1 MSGPGEGIDRRAL
14 LKGAGAI
21 GAAAGV
27 PLGSA
32 MAQAGPGL
40 RIADLRADGLVDP
53 IGLDQQDVRL
63 SWRLESERRGV
74 VQARCEVQAASSL
87 ALLEAGK
94 PDLWHA
100 GEVLTRRSMDMGW
113 LGAALKSRQ
122 KVYWRVLVR
131 DDAGVRAQSPVATF
145 EMGLMDKADWQAKW
159 IEAETD
165 LERADRSAGLAW
177 MRGERTEDD
186 SPRYFRLAFDLDK
199 PGEVTLFTIANFKST
214 LWLDGKQVEVPVGF
228 KRFGIDPVAV
238 TALNLDAGRHVL
250 GFRVENPRGFN
261 GPKIHE
267 IAAAAM
273 IRAGARRITSEGMRT
288 ATHAPQDWAAPGFD
302 DNGWQVAARSVH
314 QPQAW
319 PRAGAYM
326 LRRDF
331 RIAKPVAQ
339 ARLRMTALGAYAA
352 QINGE
357 RVSEACLAPESSD
370 FRVTA
375 LYRNYDV
382 TKLLR
387 PGANAIGALL
397 GEGWYGSYHAPAGR
411 YAFGDP
417 PLRLFAQLEIE
428 HTDGTRSLVTTDG
441 DWQLRPESPVTQAE
455 IYYGEDYDA
464 RLEQPGWSSPG
475 FRGKGWVPARVGKA
489 PPCALV
495 AHVSPPL
502 LPIER
507 LAPKSITSVG
517 AGTGGDRH
525 VVDFGQNFAG
535 WARIKVRGSAG
546 QQVSLRFAEILAADG
561 AVDQANLRSARC
573 ACLYTLRGD
582 PAGEVYEP
590 QFTYFG
596 FRYVEVSGLGRAP
609 TPEEI
614 TGIVV
619 SSALPE
625 TGRPLIE
632 NRIIQGLLQN
642 SRWSQRSNFFGVPT
656 DCPQRDERL
665 GWTGDA
671 NVFWDAAAFTMDVG
685 PFTRRF
691 MGDMRDAQG
700 PRGEFP
706 DYAPS
711 GWRDQLLGA
720 SPGWADAGV
729 ILPWTVWQRYGDTA
743 IVDRNWSAMSR
754 YMQFIAQNNPDHVWR
769 KLRGYDYGDW
779 VALDAKEP
787 GDETT
792 PKDLIATAMWKR
804 SADAMADM
812 ARASKR
818 LPEAVRYEQFSWDIA
833 AAFAAAFVKPDGS
846 IGNGSQCGYIL
857 ALRFGLVPEAQRKAA
872 TARLVGDIRRRGT
885 LLSTGFLGT
894 PFSLDALADQGEHGL
909 VYDLLLR
916 TAFPSWG
923 YMIAKGATTIWE
935 RWNADMVDAS
945 MNSYN
950 HYALGAVAGF
960 VFRRIAGIDPVEAGF
975 LKWRF
980 DPVLDPRLPRG
991 GAIYDSVLGR
1001 IVTDWRTE
1009 PGRFEARITVPA
1021 NSRAEICL
1029 PAPSADAIREGGR
1042 SLAGVPGLEVVGL
1055 RGNRFVVEAG
1065 SGEYRF
1071 TVAG

>member
-1 MSGPGEGIDRRAL
+1 MSGAGLDRRAL
-14 LKGAGAI
+14 LKSAGAL
-21 GAAAGV
+21 GAAAGM

-32 MAQAGPGL
+32 LAQEAAAL
-40 RIADLRADGLVDP
+40 RVVDLRAEGLVAP

-63 SWRLESERRGV
+63 SWRLESDRRGV
-74 VQARCEVQAASSL
+74 TQTRCEVQAASSA
-87 ALLEAGK
+87 ALLEAGT

-113 LGAALKSRQ
+113 LGAPLKSRQ

-131 DDAGVRAQSPVATF
+131 DDAGLRATSPVATF
-145 EMGLMDKADWQAKW
+145 EMGLLDKADWQAQW
-159 IEAETD
+159 IEAQTE
-165 LERADRSAGLAW
+165 LERADRAAGLVW
-177 MRGERTEDD
+177 MRGDRTADD
-186 SPRYFRLAFDLDK
+186 TPRFFRLAFDLAE
-199 PGEVTLFTIANFKST
+199 PGDVTLFTAANFKST
-214 LWLDGKQVEVPVGF
+214 LWLDGAQVEVPVGF

-238 TALNLDAGRHVL
+238 TTRRLAAGRHVL
-250 GFRVENPRGFN
+250 GFQVENPRGFN

-267 IAAAAM
+267 IAATAM
-273 IRAGARRITSEGMRT
+273 IRTAGRRLTSETMRT
-288 ATHAPQDWAAPGFD
+288 AVHAPEGWSEASFDDARWAA
-302 DNGWQVAARSVH
+302 ATRSAD

-319 PRAGAYM
+319 PRSGAYM
-326 LRRDF
+326 LRREF
-331 RIAKPVAQ
+331 RLATPVRQ
-339 ARLRMTALGAYAA
+339 ARLRMTALGAYVAE
-352 QINGE
+352 INGA
-357 RVSEACLAPESSD
+357 RISDVCLAPESSD
-370 FRVTA
+370 FRSTA
-375 LYRNYDV
+375 LYRTYDV
-382 TKLLR
+382 TALLR
-387 PGANAIGALL
+387 PGANAIGAML

-417 PLRLFAQLEIE
+417 PLRLFAQLEVE
-428 HTDGTRSLVTTDG
+428 HTDGTRSLVATDK

-464 RLEQPGWSSPG
+464 RLEQPGWSQPG
-475 FRGKGWVPARVGKA
+475 FRGAGWVPVRIGET

-495 AHVSPPL
+495 AHVGPPIC
-502 LPIER
+502 PIER
-507 LAPKSITSVG
+507 MAAKSITSFD
-517 AGTGGDRH
+517 GDRH
-525 VVDFGQNFAG
+525 VIDFGQNFAG
-535 WARIKVRGSAG
+535 WVELKARGAAG
-546 QQVSLRFAEILAADG
+546 KQVSLRFAEILGADG
-561 AVDQANLRSARC
+561 HVDQANLRSARC

-582 PAGEVYEP
+582 PAGETYQP
-590 QFTYFG
+590 HFTYFG

-609 TPEEI
+609 TADEI
-614 TGIVV
+614 AGVVV

-632 NRIIQGLLQN
+632 NRIIQGLWQN

-743 IVDRNWSAMSR
+743 IVERNWPAMTR
-754 YMQFIAQNNPDHVWR
+754 YMRFIADSNPDHVWR
-769 KLRGYDYGDW
+769 HLRGYDYGDW

-804 SADAMADM
+804 SADAMAQM
-812 ARASKR
+812 ARGAKR
-818 LPEAVRYEQFSWDIA
+818 QPEAERYEQLAKDIT
-833 AAFAAAFVKPDGS
+833 AAFAAAFVRPDGS
-846 IGNGSQCGYIL
+846 VGNGSQCGYIL
-857 ALRFGLVPEAQRKAA
+857 ALRFGLVPEGLRAAA
-872 TARLVGDIRRRGT
+872 TAKLAADIRRRGT

-894 PFSLDALADQGEHGL
+894 PFSLDALADQGEHAL

-935 RWNADMVDAS
+935 RWNADMADAS

-950 HYALGAVAGF
+950 HYALGAVTGF
-960 VFRRIAGIDPVEAGF
+960 VFRRVAGIDPLDAGF

-991 GAIYDSVLGR
+991 GASYDSVLGR
-1001 IVTDWRTE
+1001 IVTEWSNAAGQFD
-1009 PGRFEARITVPA
+1009 ARLVVPA

-1029 PAPSADAIREGGR
+1029 PAGSADAVRESGR
-1042 SLAGVPGLEVVGL
+1042 ALPDAPGVEIVGMRGDRLVIEV
-1055 RGNRFVVEAG
+1055 G

-1071 TVAG
+1071 TAQGPSSRS

>member
-1 MSGPGEGIDRRAL
+1 MTGLDRRAL
-14 LKGAGAI
+14 LKGAGVL

-27 PLGSA
+27 PLQTALGQERQS
-32 MAQAGPGL
+32 L
-40 RIADLRADGLVDP
+40 RIVDLKTEGLVDP

-74 VQARCEVQAASSL
+74 TQVRCEVQAACTR
-87 ALLEAGK
+87 ALLEAGT

-113 LGAALKSRQ
+113 LGAPLKSRQ

-131 DDAGVRAQSPVATF
+131 DDAGVKATSPVATF
-145 EMGLMDKADWQAKW
+145 EMGLLDKADWTAQW
-159 IEAETD
+159 IEAQTD
-165 LERADRSAGLAW
+165 LERADRAAGLVW
-177 MRGERTEDD
+177 MRGDRTTDE
-186 SPRYFRLAFDLDK
+186 SPRFFRLAFDLDHA
-199 PGEVTLFTIANFKST
+199 GEATLFTAANFKST
-214 LWLDGKQVEVPVGF
+214 LWLDGEQVQVPVGF

-238 TALNLDAGRHVL
+238 TVRNLPAGRHVL

-267 IAAAAM
+267 IAATAM
-273 IRAGARRITSEGMRT
+273 IRVGDRRITSEAMRT
-288 ATHAPQDWAAPGFD
+288 ALHAGDGWSTVAFD
-302 DNGWQVAARSVH
+302 DAGWDKAARSAN

-319 PRAGAYM
+319 PRVGAYM
-326 LRRDF
+326 LRREF
-331 RIAKPVAQ
+331 RLAKPVRQ
-339 ARLRMTALGAYAA
+339 ARLRMTALGAYVA
-352 QINGE
+352 QINGQP
-357 RVSEACLAPESSD
+357 VGEARLAPESSD
-370 FRVTA
+370 FRFTA
-375 LYRNYDV
+375 LYRTYDV
-382 TKLLR
+382 TRLLR
-387 PGANAIGALL
+387 AGANAIGAML

-417 PLRLFAQLEIE
+417 PLRLFAQLEVE
-428 HTDGTRSLVTTDG
+428 HTDGTRTLIATDK

-464 RLEQPGWSSPG
+464 RLEQPGWSQPG
-475 FRGKGWVPARVGKA
+475 FNAPGWVPAHIGA
-489 PPCALV
+489 TPPCALV
-495 AHVSPPL
+495 SHVAPPL
-502 LPIER
+502 QAIER
-507 LAPKSITSVG
+507 MTPRTITSFE
-517 AGTGGDRH
+517 GDRH
-525 VVDFGQNFAG
+525 VIDFGQNFAG
-535 WARIKVRGSAG
+535 WVELKAKGASG
-546 QQVSLRFAEILAADG
+546 QQISLKFAEILGTDG
-561 AVDQANLRSARC
+561 RVDQANLRSARC

-582 PAGEVYEP
+582 PAGETYQP
-590 QFTYFG
+590 HFTYFG

-609 TPEEI
+609 TADEV

-625 TGRPLIE
+625 TGRPLVE
-632 NRIIQGLLQN
+632 NRIVQGLWQN

-743 IVDRNWSAMSR
+743 IVERNWAAMTR
-754 YMQFIAQNNPDHVWR
+754 YMRFIAQHNPDHVWR
-769 KLRGYDYGDW
+769 NLRGYDYGDW

-804 SADAMADM
+804 SADAMAQM
-812 ARASKR
+812 ATGARR
-818 LPEAVRYEQFSWDIA
+818 QPEAERYAQLSNDIA
-833 AAFAAAFVKPDGS
+833 AAFAAAFVRPDGS
-846 IGNGSQCGYIL
+846 VGNGSQCGYIL
-857 ALRFGLVPEAQRKAA
+857 ALRFGLVPATLQAAA
-872 TARLVGDIRRRGT
+872 TQKLAADIGRRGT

-894 PFSLDALADQGEHGL
+894 PFSLDALADQGQHAL

-935 RWNADMVDAS
+935 RWNADMADAS

-960 VFRRIAGIDPVEAGF
+960 VFRRIAGIDPLEAGF

-980 DPVLDPRLPRG
+980 DPVLDPRLNRG
-991 GAIYDSVLGR
+991 GATYDSVVGR
-1001 IVTDWRTE
+1001 IVTDWTYKS
-1009 PGRFEARITVPA
+1009 GRFEARITVPA
-1021 NSRAEICL
+1021 NSRAEVCL
-1029 PAPSADAIREGGR
+1029 PARSADAVREGGK
-1042 SLAGVPGLEVVGL
+1042 AVADAPDVKVIGL
-1055 RGNRFVVEAG
+1055 RGQKFVVEVG
-1065 SGEYRF
+1065 SGDYRF
-1071 TVAG
+1071 TVA